1 MEFDLNKYLG
11 KWFEIARIK
20 NFFEPDMTNVT
31 ALYKLD
37 NNGDIVVVNE
47 GYLGGIPIQIVG
59 TARTTNIDKILEVS
73 FFNNVFSDYKILFV
87 DDDYQY
93 AVVGGKST
101 DYLWI
106 LSRTPQLDKNILT
119 ELFKIAKDNEYNI
132 IYDTSIGENDVSFY
146 LTMSSDNDKYIVAK
160 SDNTN
165 IKVYKVI

>member
-20 NFFEPDMTNVT
+20 NFFELDMTNVT

-37 NNGDIVVVNE
+37 NNGNIVVVNE

-73 FFNNVFSDYKILFV
+73 FFNNVFSEYKILFV

-106 LSRTPQLDKNILT
+106 LSRTPQLDENILT
-119 ELFKIAKDNEYNI
+119 ELFKIAKDNKYNI
-132 IYDTSIGENDVSFY
+132 NRISLTKQKYD
-146 LTMSSDNDKYIVAK
+146 K
-160 SDNTN
+160 
-165 IKVYKVI
+165 

>member
-59 TARTTNIDKILEVS
+59 TARTTNVDKILEVS

-119 ELFKIAKDNEYNI
+119 ELFKIAKDNKYNI
-132 IYDTSIGENDVSFY
+132 NRISLTKQKYD
-146 LTMSSDNDKYIVAK
+146 K
-160 SDNTN
+160 
-165 IKVYKVI
+165 

>member
-20 NFFEPDMTNVT
+20 NFFELDMTNVT

-59 TARTTNIDKILEVS
+59 TARTTNVDKILEVS

-93 AVVGGKST
+93 AMVGGKST

-106 LSRTPQLDKNILT
+106 LSRTPQLDKNILM
-119 ELFKIAKDNEYNI
+119 ELFKIAKDNKYNI
-132 IYDTSIGENDVSFY
+132 NRIS
-146 LTMSSDNDKYIVAK
+146 LTKQKY
-160 SDNTN
+160 
-165 IKVYKVI
+165 

>member
-59 TARTTNIDKILEVS
+59 TARTTNVEKVLEVS
-73 FFNNVFSDYKILFV
+73 FFNNVYSDYRILFV
-87 DDDYQY
+87 DDEYQY
-93 AVVGGKST
+93 ALVGGKST

-106 LSRTPQLDKNILT
+106 LSRTPQLDENILKKLY
-119 ELFKIAKDNEYNI
+119 EVAKENKYNI
-132 IYDTSIGENDVSFY
+132 KRIS
-146 LTMSSDNDKYIVAK
+146 LTKQK
-160 SDNTN
+160 
-165 IKVYKVI
+165 K

>member
-119 ELFKIAKDNEYNI
+119 ELFKIAKDNKYNI
-132 IYDTSIGENDVSFY
+132 NKISLTKQKYD
-146 LTMSSDNDKYIVAK
+146 K
-160 SDNTN
+160 
-165 IKVYKVI
+165 

>member
-20 NFFEPDMTNVT
+20 NFFELDMTNVT

-37 NNGDIVVVNE
+37 NNGNIVVVNE

-73 FFNNVFSDYKILFV
+73 FFNNVFSEYKILFV

-119 ELFKIAKDNEYNI
+119 ELFKIAKDNKYNI
-132 IYDTSIGENDVSFY
+132 NRISLTKQKYD
-146 LTMSSDNDKYIVAK
+146 K
-160 SDNTN
+160 
-165 IKVYKVI
+165 

>member
-59 TARTTNIDKILEVS
+59 TARTTNVDKILEVS

-119 ELFKIAKDNEYNI
+119 ELFKIAKDNKYNI
-132 IYDTSIGENDVSFY
+132 NKISLTKQKYD
-146 LTMSSDNDKYIVAK
+146 K
-160 SDNTN
+160 
-165 IKVYKVI
+165 

>member
-31 ALYKLD
+31 ALYELD

-59 TARTTNIDKILEVS
+59 TARTTNIDKILKVS

-132 IYDTSIGENDVSFY
+132 NRISLTKQKYD
-146 LTMSSDNDKYIVAK
+146 K
-160 SDNTN
+160 
-165 IKVYKVI
+165 

>member
-31 ALYKLD
+31 ALYELD

-59 TARTTNIDKILEVS
+59 TARTTNVDKILEVS

-106 LSRTPQLDKNILT
+106 LSRTPQLDKNILK
-119 ELFKIAKDNEYNI
+119 ELFKIAKDNKYNI
-132 IYDTSIGENDVSFY
+132 NRISLTKQKYD
-146 LTMSSDNDKYIVAK
+146 K
-160 SDNTN
+160 
-165 IKVYKVI
+165 

>member
-20 NFFEPDMTNVT
+20 NFFELDMTNVT

-59 TARTTNIDKILEVS
+59 TARTTNVDKILEVS

-119 ELFKIAKDNEYNI
+119 ELFKIAKDNKYNI
-132 IYDTSIGENDVSFY
+132 NRISLTKQKYD
-146 LTMSSDNDKYIVAK
+146 K
-160 SDNTN
+160 
-165 IKVYKVI
+165 

>member
-47 GYLGGIPIQIVG
+47 GYLGSIPIQIVG

-119 ELFKIAKDNEYNI
+119 ELFKIAKDNKYNI
-132 IYDTSIGENDVSFY
+132 NRISLTKQKYD
-146 LTMSSDNDKYIVAK
+146 K
-160 SDNTN
+160 
-165 IKVYKVI
+165 

>member
-59 TARTTNIDKILEVS
+59 TARTTNVDKILEVS
-73 FFNNVFSDYKILFV
+73 FFNNAFSDYKILFV

-119 ELFKIAKDNEYNI
+119 ELFKIAKDNKYNI
-132 IYDTSIGENDVSFY
+132 NRISLTKQKYD
-146 LTMSSDNDKYIVAK
+146 K
-160 SDNTN
+160 
-165 IKVYKVI
+165 

>member
-47 GYLGGIPIQIVG
+47 GYLGSIPIQIVG

-87 DDDYQY
+87 YNDYQY
-93 AVVGGKST
+93 ALVGGKST

-119 ELFKIAKDNEYNI
+119 ELFKIAKDNKYNI
-132 IYDTSIGENDVSFY
+132 NRISLTKQKYD
-146 LTMSSDNDKYIVAK
+146 K
-160 SDNTN
+160 
-165 IKVYKVI
+165 

>member
-31 ALYKLD
+31 ALYELN

-47 GYLGGIPIQIVG
+47 GYIGGIPIQIVG
-59 TARTTNIDKILEVS
+59 TARTTKIDKILEVS

-119 ELFKIAKDNEYNI
+119 ELFKIAKDNKYNI
-132 IYDTSIGENDVSFY
+132 NRISLTKQKYD
-146 LTMSSDNDKYIVAK
+146 K
-160 SDNTN
+160 
-165 IKVYKVI
+165 